1 MKTWKTR
8 KGNLTSKS
16 RPVKSDG
23 EYSEDRAYN
32 YLWELL
38 NLGDHVP
45 AFDGMRIFKDGFARY
60 TYSNGWDGV
69 ESRIKQTLRDM
80 ERTLHL
86 DHGVL
91 NARIHWA
98 KVGTFDETLSAEQ
111 FFHSKNFPSRIAGLF
126 YDHSRNG
133 KGKKGRAVGGVS
145 EFYNMPETTAKA
157 RFANSWRKSNLA
169 KGLEIVEKKRSGGIH
184 GCPTPDLPNYEEDL
198 K

>member
-1 MKTWKTR
+1 MKSWKTR
-8 KGNLTSKS
+8 KGDLTSKS

-23 EYSEDRAYN
+23 EYDEDRAYN
-32 YLWELL
+32 YLWELI
-38 NLGDHVP
+38 NLGDFVP
-45 AFDGMRIFKDGFARY
+45 AFAGFRIFKDGFARY

-80 ERTLHL
+80 ERTLNL
-86 DHGVL
+86 EFGVL
-91 NARIHWA
+91 KARIHWA

-111 FFHSKNFPSRIAGLF
+111 FFHSRNFPSRIAGLF

-145 EFYNMPETTAKA
+145 EFYNMPENQAKA
-157 RFANSWRKSNLA
+157 RFANSWRESNLA
-169 KGLEIVEKKRSGGIH
+169 KGLEIVQNKREKGIR

>member
-1 MKTWKTR
+1 MKNWKTR

-38 NLGDHVP
+38 NLGDYVP
-45 AFDGMRIFKDGFARY
+45 AFAGMRIFKDGFARY

-80 ERTLHL
+80 ERTLNL
-86 DHGVL
+86 ESGVL

-98 KVGTFDETLSAEQ
+98 KVGTFDATLSAEQ

-126 YDHSRNG
+126 YDHSRNDQ
-133 KGKKGRAVGGVS
+133 GKKSKAVGGVS
-145 EFYNMPETTAKA
+145 EFYNMPETKAKA
-157 RFANSWRKSNLA
+157 SFANSWRKSNLA
-169 KGLEIVEKKRSGGIH
+169 KGL
-184 GCPTPDLPNYEEDL
+184 
-198 K
+198 

>member
-1 MKTWKTR
+1 MKNWNER
-8 KGNLTSKS
+8 KGELSSKS

-23 EYSEDRAYN
+23 EYDEDRAYN
-32 YLWELL
+32 YLWELI
-38 NLGDHVP
+38 NLGDFIP
-45 AFDGMRIFKDGFARY
+45 AFLGMRIFKDGFARY
-60 TYSNGWDGV
+60 TYSNGWNGV

-80 ERTLHL
+80 ERTLNL
-86 DHGVL
+86 DYGVL
-91 NARIHWA
+91 KARIIWA

-145 EFYNMPETTAKA
+145 EFYNMPEITAKA
-157 RFANSWRKSNLA
+157 RFANSWRESNLA